1 MIEAEKADP
10 ASTMTITR
18 MCRLLGVDRRRFY
31 EWRARVAAGPS
42 VWQRRAAELIVQ
54 IRGFHDASQ
63 GTYGAP
69 RIRADLQHAGVVVS
83 RKTVAKLMRQ
93 DGIAGISPR
102 TWHPPTTIAGA
113 DPFPVPDLVE
123 REFDQGDRDIAW
135 FSDITYLRTGEGW
148 AYLCVVRDGHTRR
161 VLGRTVADSMHT
173 DLVETAL
180 RQAVALRGALPRKV
194 IFHADRGSQY
204 TSEQL
209 AIAARELGVLRSM
222 GRTGV
227 CWDNA
232 AAESFWSVFK
242 NEYYHRHVFATIDDA
257 RRGAYAWIDGW
268 YNARRRHSGI
278 GYLSPLEYERRQH
291 ALAA

>member
-10 ASTMTITR
+10 ASTITISR
-18 MCRLLGVDRRRFY
+18 MCVLLGVDRLRFY

-42 VWQRRAAELIVQ
+42 PRQQRAAELAAQIVEL
-54 IRGFHDASQ
+54 HAASD

-69 RIRADLQHAGVVVS
+69 RIHADLQDAGVSVS
-83 RKTVAKLMRQ
+83 RKTVAKLMRAE
-93 DGIAGISPR
+93 GITGISPA
-102 TWHPPTTIAGA
+102 TWHPPTTVPGA
-113 DPFPVPDLVE
+113 DPFPVPDLIE
-123 REFDQGDRDIAW
+123 REFDRGGRDIAW

-161 VLGRTVADSMHT
+161 VLGRTVSDSMHT
-173 DLVETAL
+173 DLVEQAL
-180 RQAVALRGALPRKV
+180 RQAVALRGDLPGKV
-194 IFHADRGSQY
+194 VFHADRGTQY
-204 TSEQL
+204 TSTQL
-209 AIAARELGVLRSM
+209 AAAAAELGVLRSM

-268 YNARRRHSGI
+268 YNARRRHSRI
-278 GYLSPLEYERRQH
+278 GYLSPLEYERRQLM
-291 ALAA
+291 LAA